1 LQRMRA
7 TNNPEALAKAV
18 ALLVPSEQ
26 EQKDKLQLL
35 KDQQIYE
42 KVEED
47 QKKFSWKHSGCEKF
61 LSSNVPLA
69 DDTKQKLQSKMY
81 EFAENFLNDNF

>member
-1 LQRMRA
+1 MRA

-47 QKKFSWKHSGCEKF
+47 QKKFS
-61 LSSNVPLA
+61 
-69 DDTKQKLQSKMY
+69 
-81 EFAENFLNDNF
+81 